1 MSRSIRLAVL
11 SACLLCGCGGKP
23 PGPEKFTVTG
33 AVTLDGQ
40 PVADGNISFDS
51 ADGKSGAGAIKNGR
65 YTAEV
70 PAGKKTVRIH
80 APKATGQK
88 GQYGEDVVEELIP
101 RQYNAD
107 SKESIEVKSA
117 GENKFDFKL
126 VSAKK

>member
-1 MSRSIRLAVL
+1 M
-11 SACLLCGCGGKP
+11 
-23 PGPEKFTVTG
+23 TG

-40 PVADGNISFDS
+40 PVAEGNISFDS
-51 ADGKSGAGAIKNGR
+51 PDGKSGAGAIKGGT

-70 PAGKKTVRIH
+70 PAGKKTIRIH
-80 APKATGQK
+80 ATKATGKK

-107 SKESIEVKSA
+107 SKESVEVKPQ
-117 GENKFDFKL
+117 GENKFDFPL